1 MKARRFL
8 AFLSVSALS
17 VGALAQTDFVNWET
31 PHVSPLALTPDGKK
45 LLAVN
50 TPDNR
55 LEVFVIPRPNQT
67 PRATRAPL
75 QAPRDPVPVAGGS
88 VSVGL
93 DPISVR
99 PRTNDEAWVVN
110 QISDSISIVNL
121 RTMNVIRTL
130 NTEDEPADVVFAG
143 SPPRAFVT
151 CAQASKLMVFDL
163 ADLDAAPLI
172 LDIEGEEPREMAVSP
187 DGSKVYIAI
196 FESGNHSTIL
206 GAHGQGSVVQDP
218 TGPYGGQDPPP
229 NDGEN
234 FNPPINPD
242 LPVAPPPFGL
252 IVKKNSEGQWR
263 DDNTGD
269 WTEFVT
275 GLSAVISGRI
285 VGWDMIDN
293 DVIVVDANTL
303 EMSAMTGMMN
313 ECMAIGVN
321 PASGNVTVVGTDAT
335 NSIRFEPILKS
346 RFVRVNLAIGSE
358 ASPDSPTVLDLN
370 PHLDYSDAQIAAQA
384 DAGTASQA
392 LRDQSLGDPRGIVWK
407 ADGLTGYVSGMGS
420 NNVIAIDS
428 SGARVGNP
436 IEVGEGPT
444 GLALNAGGS
453 RLYVLNKFSS
463 SISVVDTSTNSVVST
478 LAMHDPSSTAIKIG
492 RKFQYDTHLT
502 SGLGQ
507 IACASCHV
515 DARTDRIA
523 WDLGN
528 PAGNMAPF
536 GQNCGY
542 DLESV
547 CRDFHPMKGP
557 MLTQTLQDIIGKE
570 PFHWRGDKPGI
581 EDFNAAFTGLQGD
594 DVQLTPTEMQQY
606 EDFLATIR
614 IPPNPF
620 RNLDNSMPETILL
633 EGQLSSGRF
642 DDDGGLAAGE
652 PCLPGHPADGMEIFR
667 FRGQHTNGPGQVAT
681 CRMCHSFPT
690 GAGADVLFRGQRANY
705 PNPGSGV
712 YVPIEPGPNGEHHLM
727 TTALTFAQERRTF
740 KVPQLRTLY
749 KRIGFERQ
757 STRSRSGFGFF
768 NDGSEQLENF
778 FARFPNF
785 VDDQEL
791 SDMVAFVMSFA
802 GSDLP
807 STPDSL
813 AEPIGVPSNDTHAAV
828 GKQVTFNAANVSDA
842 NAIAYLD
849 TLIGL
854 ADAGRV
860 GIVAKGRVG
869 GVPRGYTYVGGGLF
883 QPDKVADAQVATAA
897 LRGGA
902 GAGAEI
908 TFTVVPLG
916 TQVRI
921 GIDRDAD
928 GIYDGD
934 E

>member
-1 MKARRFL
+1 MKARQLLSFL
-8 AFLSVSALS
+8 AAIGCSAT
-17 VGALAQTDFVNWET
+17 ALAQTGFVNWET

-55 LEVFVIPRPNQT
+55 LEVFVISRPKQT
-67 PRATRAPL
+67 PRSNQSPREPL
-75 QAPRDPVPVAGGS
+75 PLAGGS
-88 VSVGL
+88 VPVGL
-93 DPISVR
+93 DPVSVR

-110 QISDSISIVNL
+110 QISDTISIVNL
-121 RTMNVIRTL
+121 RTMNVVRTL

-143 SPPRAFVT
+143 SPVRAFVT
-151 CAQASKLMVFDL
+151 CAQASKLMVFDP
-163 ADLDAAPLI
+163 ADLNAAPAI
-172 LDIEGEEPREMAVSP
+172 LDIEGEEPRAMAVSP
-187 DGSKVYIAI
+187 DGSKVYIAV
-196 FESGNHSTIL
+196 FESGNKTTIL
-206 GAHGQGSVVQDP
+206 GAHGQGSVVQNP
-218 TGPYGGQDPPP
+218 TGPYAGQDPPP
-229 NDGEN
+229 NDGVN
-234 FNPPINPD
+234 FNPPINPE
-242 LPVAPPPFGL
+242 LPVEPPPMGL
-252 IVKKNSEGQWR
+252 IVKKNALGEWW
-263 DDNTGD
+263 DDNTGN

-303 EMSAMTGMMN
+303 QMSALTGMMN
-313 ECMAIGVN
+313 ECMALGVN
-321 PASGNVTVVGTDAT
+321 PASGNVTVVGTEAT
-335 NSIRFEPILKS
+335 NQIRFEPILKS

-358 ASPDSPTVLDLN
+358 ADPDAPTVLDLN
-370 PHLDYSDAQIAAQA
+370 PHLDYSDAQIAEQA

-392 LRDQSLGDPRGIVWK
+392 LRDQSLGDPRGIVWT
-407 ADGLTGYVSGMGS
+407 ADGAVGYVSGMGS
-420 NNVIAIDS
+420 NNVIEIDS
-428 SGARVGNP
+428 AGARVGNP

-463 SISVVDTSTNSVVST
+463 SISVVDTATSAVLTT
-478 LAMHDPSSTAIKIG
+478 LSMHDPSSAAIKTG
-492 RKFQYDTHLT
+492 RKFQYNTHLT

-507 IACASCHV
+507 VSCASCHV
-515 DARTDRIA
+515 DGRADRIA

-528 PAGNMAPF
+528 PAGNMVAF
-536 GQNCGY
+536 GENCGY

-570 PFHWRGDKPGI
+570 PLHWRGDKPGL
-581 EDFNAAFTGLQGD
+581 EDFNGAFTGLQGD
-594 DVQLTPTEMQQY
+594 DTQLTPVEMQQY
-606 EDFLATIR
+606 EDFIATIT

-620 RNLDNSMPETILL
+620 RNLDNSMPETIVL
-633 EGQLSSGRF
+633 EHQHSAGRF
-642 DDDGGLAAGE
+642 EDDGGLAEGD
-652 PCLPGHPADGMEIFR
+652 PCLPGHPLDGMEVFR
-667 FRGQHTNGPGQVAT
+667 FRGQHTNGPGQVAS

-690 GAGADVLFRGQRANY
+690 GAGADVIFHGQRANY
-705 PNPGSGV
+705 PNAGAGV
-712 YVPIEPGPNGEHHLM
+712 YVPIAPGPNGEHHLM
-727 TTALTFAQERRTF
+727 TSALTFAQERRTF

-757 STRSRSGFGFF
+757 TNRSRSGFGFF

-791 SDMVAFVMSFA
+791 SDMVAFIMAFG

-807 STPDSL
+807 STPGGL

-828 GKQVTFNAANVSDA
+828 GKQVTFNAANVNDA
-842 NAIAYLD
+842 AAIAYLD
-849 TLIGL
+849 ALIAI

-860 GIVAKGRVG
+860 GVVAKGRVG
-869 GVPRGYTYVGGGLF
+869 GVQRGYVYAGGGNF
-883 QPDKVADAQVATAA
+883 QPDKVADAQVATAT

-902 GAGAEI
+902 AAGAEM

-921 GIDRDAD
+921 GVDRDAD
-928 GIYDGD
+928 GTYDGD